1 MAWCRQATTEG
12 NLPNIRGILHEEPEV
27 WSFDV
32 LLDVRLKKLLN
43 KQLFCR

>member
-12 NLPNIRGILHEEPEV
+12 NLPIICGILHKEPEV

-32 LLDVRLKKLLN
+32 LFDVRLKKLLN
-43 KQLFCR
+43 KQ